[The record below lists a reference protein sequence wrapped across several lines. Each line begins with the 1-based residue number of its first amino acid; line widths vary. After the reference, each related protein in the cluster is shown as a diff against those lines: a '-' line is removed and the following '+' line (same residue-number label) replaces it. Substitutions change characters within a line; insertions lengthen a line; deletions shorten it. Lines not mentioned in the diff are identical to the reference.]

1 MFNIRL
7 KNLFLILFLLISLTV
22 TYGCSSKPPEGTMK
36 IIIVTLDVPSC
47 GNPKNIFGLNYE
59 KFQITNE
66 FHKKVNNEE
75 YYYIEVNY
83 KYTFYFRNCLP
94 FTEEKNQGR
103 FSFIKRGKEWYGYNG
118 WKGVN

>member
-1 MFNIRL
+1 VFNIKL
-7 KNLFLILFLLISLTV
+7 KNLFLVLFLLISLTL

-36 IIIVTLDVPSC
+36 VIIVTLHVPSY
-47 GNPKNIFGLNYE
+47 GNPKNILRLNYE

-75 YYYIEVNY
+75 YYCIEVNY
-83 KYTFYFRNCLP
+83 KYIFYFRNCLP

-118 WKGVN
+118 WKGVI